1 MIDTPLLTVEW
12 IHLLD
17 EQRMIKRQF
26 LQPTWNENS
35 ISIKNYIDKN
45 ILLYKILTRLGTIGH
60 EKDSLEYVDIA
71 NANTFSPTQVLKKKN
86 T

>member
-45 ILLYKILTRLGTIGH
+45 ILLYKIVTRLGTIGH

-71 NANTFSPTQVLKKKN
+71 NENTFSPTQVLKKN

>member
-17 EQRMIKRQF
+17 EKGMIKRQF

-45 ILLYKILTRLGTIGH
+45 ILLYKILTCLGTIGH

-71 NANTFSPTQVLKKKN
+71 NANTFFLKYILN
-86 T
+86 MQT

>member
-35 ISIKNYIDKN
+35 ISIKHYIDKN
-45 ILLYKILTRLGTIGH
+45 ILFYKILTRLGTIRH